1 MADNVVLTCA
11 HLLIGGYDFSAQFS
25 DLNVNVGS
33 ESLDMS
39 TFGSEYRKHKGGVQ
53 TASISAKGFLNL
65 GSSLV
70 DPVIYGTVGG
80 GEKIMTA
87 FFDGVTVGS
96 TFSSFGFGAINV
108 KYMIGGTFG
117 SLLTFDVEGQSVT
130 KMVQA
135 IVLDT
140 KLNSDWS
147 TGNNNGTVLVF
158 CTSGDKLLYGGIH
171 VTSLSTALCTIS
183 GVIAANSSSGYT
195 VSNPNGTTRITFAAQ
210 SCKDGTF
217 ATPVSG
223 ATLSTDQ
230 PFYRSVITVSTGG
243 GAGGTARGVI
253 YMGIESI

>member
-25 DLNVNVGS
+25 ELNVNVGS

-39 TFGSEYRKHKGGVQ
+39 TFGSDYRKHKGGVQ
-53 TASISAKGFLNL
+53 TASIAAKGFLNL

-70 DPVIYGTVGG
+70 DPVIYGSVGG

-96 TFSSFGFGAINV
+96 TFSSFGFGAISV
-108 KYMIGGTFG
+108 KYMLGGTFG
-117 SLLTFDVEGQSVT
+117 SLLTFDVDGQSAT

-135 IVLDT
+135 VVLDT
-140 KLNSDWS
+140 HLTQNWT
-147 TGNNNGTVLVF
+147 TGATNGSVLVF
-158 CTSGDKLLYGGIH
+158 CTSGDKTLYGGFH

-217 ATPVSG
+217 ATPVLG
-223 ATLSTDQ
+223 GTLSTDQ
-230 PFYRSVITVSTGG
+230 PFYRSVVTVSTGG
-243 GAGGTARGVI
+243 GSGGTARGVI
-253 YMGIESI
+253 YMGIE